1 MLGGGQGE
9 GLQDTETMWEAVVPV
24 ERQLKLENGLRRP
37 L

>member
-1 MLGGGQGE
+1 MLGGEEGE
-9 GLQDTETMWEAVVPV
+9 GLQDTETMWEAVVLV